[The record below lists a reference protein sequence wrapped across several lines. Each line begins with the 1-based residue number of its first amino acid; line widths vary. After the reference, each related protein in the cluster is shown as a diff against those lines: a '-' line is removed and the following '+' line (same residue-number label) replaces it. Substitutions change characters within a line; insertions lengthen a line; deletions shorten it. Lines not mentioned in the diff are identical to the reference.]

1 MNLKRLA
8 LVGLFVSAFAFVPIA
23 NASAVNNLRHGS
35 PVALDGTSPV
45 PPGAVL
51 DGTSPV
57 PHGGVFDGT
66 SPVPRGGAFDGCTPV
81 PPGAVF

>member
-1 MNLKRLA
+1 MNLKRMA

-35 PVALDGTSPV
+35 PVALDGTSPI
-45 PPGAVL
+45 PKDGIF
-51 DGTSPV
+51 DGTSPI
-57 PHGGVFDGT
+57 PDDGVFDGT
-66 SPVPRGGAFDGCTPV
+66 RPVPHGGAFDGCTPV